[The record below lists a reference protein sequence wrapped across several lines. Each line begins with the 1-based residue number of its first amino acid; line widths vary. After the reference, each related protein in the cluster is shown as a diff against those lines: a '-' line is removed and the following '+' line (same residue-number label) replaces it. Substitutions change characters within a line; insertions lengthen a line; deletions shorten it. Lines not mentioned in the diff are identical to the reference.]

1 MARFAKHLRP
11 VFDTNV
17 FVNFLEHLSKKEFY
31 KVSFSIVVLYE
42 LVARPI
48 APENFE
54 IFDEWRAT
62 YKDLDRLIIPNYDD
76 IWTSAQAVRKL
87 RLAQQKLHKGI
98 TPAMENATKFQN
110 DAVIA
115 RSAFANDCF
124 LVTANTKDFDE
135 LRKFMRFDY
144 VTAQD
149 YFGL

>member
-1 MARFAKHLRP
+1 MFGKDSRP

-17 FVNFLEHLSKKEFY
+17 FSSYRQFIERSDFRRM
-31 KVSFSIVVLYE
+31 SFSIIVLYE
-42 LVARPI
+42 LTARPI
-48 APENFE
+48 PPLEFQE
-54 IFDEWRAT
+54 FDEWREK
-62 YKDLDRLIIPNYDD
+62 YKSLNRLITPSYDD

-110 DAVIA
+110 DAIIA

-144 VTAQD
+144 ISAQE